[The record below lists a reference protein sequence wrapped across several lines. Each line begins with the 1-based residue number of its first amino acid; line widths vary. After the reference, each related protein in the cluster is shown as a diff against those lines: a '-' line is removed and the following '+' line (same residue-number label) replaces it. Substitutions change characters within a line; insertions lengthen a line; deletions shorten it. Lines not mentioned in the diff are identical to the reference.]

1 MELSSVLYQE
11 EVSLEDRQKKKD
23 RKHKQGGIGKD
34 TLLEQPSFRGP
45 RQQTGSGVL
54 KRRSNCYA
62 VSKTGVFRGISSC
75 CRFNWQLVFFK
86 KKHISQ

>member
-54 KRRSNCYA
+54 KRR
-62 VSKTGVFRGISSC
+62 
-75 CRFNWQLVFFK
+75 
-86 KKHISQ
+86 